1 MRAAF
6 TKGVVTTIDNEV
18 LWHKDGRT
26 VPVEYTATPIVK
38 EGTIVGAVIS
48 FRDIAERKDYLEK
61 VQSSG
66 KHLLGIINDIL
77 DFSKIEAGKLNVETV
92 DFDLD
97 KVLDNLAN
105 LIGDKASA
113 AGLELIFDVDPGL
126 PRDLQGDPLRLGQI
140 LINYAN
146 NAVKFTEKG
155 EIVVRA
161 RKVEETETDLLA
173 RFEVQ
178 DTGIGL
184 TPEQI
189 DIVFQSFQQAD
200 TSTTRNYGGTGL
212 GLTISK
218 QLAGLMGGE
227 VGVESEHGV
236 GSTFW
241 FTARLGKGEHKK
253 RGFLP
258 APDLRN
264 RRVLVVDDTAQAR
277 LIISE
282 MLSSMTL
289 RVDEVA
295 SGEEALSA
303 VSEADA
309 EDDGYEIAFIDW
321 HMPPGIDGIETAR
334 RITAMRLKMR
344 SKRTSKL
351 FRRRCCA

>member
-48 FRDIAERKDYLEK
+48 FRDIAERKAAEEAKEIAEAASQPKADFLANMSHEIRTPMNAVIGMAHLALRTELNPKQKDYLEK

-155 EIVVRA
+155 R
-161 RKVEETETDLLA
+161 LLS
-173 RFEVQ
+173 
-178 DTGIGL
+178 G
-184 TPEQI
+184 P
-189 DIVFQSFQQAD
+189 
-200 TSTTRNYGGTGL
+200 
-212 GLTISK
+212 
-218 QLAGLMGGE
+218 
-227 VGVESEHGV
+227 
-236 GSTFW
+236 
-241 FTARLGKGEHKK
+241 GK
-253 RGFLP
+253 
-258 APDLRN
+258 
-264 RRVLVVDDTAQAR
+264 
-277 LIISE
+277 
-282 MLSSMTL
+282 
-289 RVDEVA
+289 
-295 SGEEALSA
+295 
-303 VSEADA
+303 
-309 EDDGYEIAFIDW
+309 
-321 HMPPGIDGIETAR
+321 
-334 RITAMRLKMR
+334 
-344 SKRTSKL
+344 
-351 FRRRCCA
+351 